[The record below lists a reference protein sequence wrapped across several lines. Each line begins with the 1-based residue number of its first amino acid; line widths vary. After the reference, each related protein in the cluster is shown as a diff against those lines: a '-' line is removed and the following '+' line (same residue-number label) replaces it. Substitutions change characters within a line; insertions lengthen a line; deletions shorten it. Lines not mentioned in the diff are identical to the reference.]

1 MSISPSRV
9 LRFGV
14 FELDIAAGELRRDG
28 LKVKLQNQPV
38 RVLTLLLKRAGEV
51 VPRDDFR
58 QEIWPADTFV
68 DFDRGLSTAINKTR
82 EALGDSADNPRFV
95 ETVPRRGYRF
105 IAPVEGGN
113 TAESGSRTPVPP
125 RGEPGWP
132 GTGGKPIRCK
142 PIQSSVPTCRTQIQQ
157 AHRRLGCRRPRRSCS
172 DFSGEMP
179 SWIVATLRPTI

>member
-14 FELDIAAGELRRDG
+14 FELDIAAGELRRDS
-28 LKVKLQNQPV
+28 LKVRLQNQPV

-68 DFDRGLSTAINKTR
+68 DFDRGLSTAINKIR

-105 IAPVEGGN
+105 IAPARNGP
-113 TAESGSRTPVPP
+113 AA
-125 RGEPGWP
+125 
-132 GTGGKPIRCK
+132 
-142 PIQSSVPTCRTQIQQ
+142 Q
-157 AHRRLGCRRPRRSCS
+157 
-172 DFSGEMP
+172 
-179 SWIVATLRPTI
+179 